1 MPELAMSWDLKAD
14 IGEAAVN
21 LRRSASGAEL
31 GKLLAAGPL
40 QVRDQSLLAAG
51 PQVRDQSVLAAGPLQ
66 ARDQSLLA
74 AGSLQARG
82 QSTAGPW
89 VESCLVRLTAAP
101 AASPT
106 MAKFQAPQVM
116 GHETA

>member
-1 MPELAMSWDLKAD
+1 MPELAMPWDLKAD

-51 PQVRDQSVLAAGPLQ
+51 
-66 ARDQSLLA
+66 
-74 AGSLQARG
+74 SLQARG
-82 QSTAGPW
+82 QSAAGPW

>member
-31 GKLLAAGPL
+31 GKLLAAGP
-40 QVRDQSLLAAG
+40 
-51 PQVRDQSVLAAGPLQ
+51 QVRDQSVLAAGSLQ
-66 ARDQSLLA
+66 ARDQSVLA
-74 AGSLQARG
+74 PGSLRVRG
-82 QSTAGPW
+82 QSAAGPW

>member
-1 MPELAMSWDLKAD
+1 MPELAMPWDLKAD

-51 PQVRDQSVLAAGPLQ
+51 SLQVRDQSVLAAG
-66 ARDQSLLA
+66 
-74 AGSLQARG
+74 SLQVRG
-82 QSTAGPW
+82 QSAAGPR
-89 VESCLVRLTAAP
+89 VKSCLVRLTAAP